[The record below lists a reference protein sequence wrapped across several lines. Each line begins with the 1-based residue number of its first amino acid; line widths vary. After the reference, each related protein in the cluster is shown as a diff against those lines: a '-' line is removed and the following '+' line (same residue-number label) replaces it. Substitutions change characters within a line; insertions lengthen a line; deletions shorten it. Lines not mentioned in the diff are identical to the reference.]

1 MIIIVIT
8 YLFSTFSVKI
18 RKPLKIGCADGGSYL
33 KYFLTVYLQVIRL
46 ILERYVVA
54 QLFLFYRIA
63 SSLSIVEKWT
73 IYHPQAGQLQGLRKP
88 HTHAI
93 LVADIFAEEIKNA
106 QDNEKYE

>member
-63 SSLSIVEKWT
+63 SSLSIVEKMDNISST
-73 IYHPQAGQLQGLRKP
+73 SRTVTGLRKP